1 MAIFIRTCS
10 RPRRDLARGFSYSM
24 GCFGDAAEAHAGLSG
39 YSLDRGVEDAVEA
52 LSERMG
58 AAGRFGI
65 KRTVAFERRPHRRI
79 ASDCLMCVAV
89 YEGAEVGT
97 GPDGEELFR
106 PARLVAAFK
115 TREIRDAADLVTR
128 LAARGIADAADA
140 A

>member
-1 MAIFIRTCS
+1 MTLFVRTCS

-24 GCFGDAAEAHAGLSG
+24 GAWGDDEQAHEGLSG

-52 LSERMG
+52 LAERMG
-58 AAGRFGI
+58 VSGRFGA

-79 ASDCLMCVAV
+79 AADCLMFVAV
-89 YEGAEVGT
+89 YEGTEVGT

-106 PARLVAAFK
+106 PARLVATFK
-115 TREIRDAADLVTR
+115 TREIRDAADLLER
-128 LAARGIADAADA
+128 LAALGIKDAADA